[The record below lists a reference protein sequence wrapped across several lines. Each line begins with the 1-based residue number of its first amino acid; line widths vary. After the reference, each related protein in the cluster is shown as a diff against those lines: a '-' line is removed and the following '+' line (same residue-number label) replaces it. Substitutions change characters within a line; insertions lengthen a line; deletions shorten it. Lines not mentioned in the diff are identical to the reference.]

1 MDKMIPRKEFPNPQ
15 FERKNWRN
23 LNGEWDF
30 CIDMSVTGMQRGFFS
45 PDSEAFDKKIIV
57 PFCPESK
64 LSGIEHK
71 DFMSAVWYR
80 KKLNISS
87 EEKEK
92 RTILHIG
99 ACDYE
104 THVFVNGKEVG
115 KHIGGYV
122 SFEFDISDFVNVGE
136 NTLTVYAVDDTRS
149 NNQPTGKQSVKYAS
163 YGCSYTR
170 TTGIWQTVWLEF
182 VPKNYIKNIKLDT
195 NTDAA
200 TVHISGEICGKGRI
214 KAQTSFEGKETG
226 CSETNALGYFNM
238 TVALS
243 ELHLWELGCGGLYD
257 LVLTLESEG
266 ETDTVY
272 SYFGMRSIGFD
283 GMKFMFNGRSVF
295 QRLVLDQGFYPDGI
309 YTAPTEDDLI
319 RDIELSMAVGFN
331 GARLHQ
337 KVFEPRFLYHCDRMG
352 YMVWG
357 EHASWGY
364 NNMSD
369 MRNFFS
375 EWIEII
381 QRDVNHPAIV
391 AWCPFNETW
400 GISDKER
407 CLENLY
413 KVTKMYDPTRPCVDT
428 SGGTHTKF
436 NDIFDIHD
444 YNHSEEILRARYC
457 YDGPEWDFTREAYSK
472 QLDINV
478 NLSAYHGQPV
488 MNSEYGGIGF
498 STTDGGWGYNKIMT
512 DPEEYIDLFCKIT
525 KVLLD
530 SPRMSG
536 FCYTQLTDVE
546 QEQNGIYYY
555 NREKK
560 CDLTRMRE
568 AMMSKA
574 KIEE

>member
-1 MDKMIPRKEFPNPQ
+1 MIPRKEFPNPQ
-15 FERKNWRN
+15 FERENWRN

-45 PDSEAFDKKIIV
+45 PESCAFDKKIIV

-64 LSGIEHK
+64 LSGIEQK

-80 KKLNISS
+80 RKINISR

-92 RTILHIG
+92 RIILHIG

-104 THVFVNGKEVG
+104 THVFINGKEVG
-115 KHIGGYV
+115 KHIGGYI
-122 SFEFDISDFVNVGE
+122 SFEFDISNFVNVGE

-149 NNQPTGKQSVKYAS
+149 NNQPTGKQSIKYAS
-163 YGCSYTR
+163 YGCAYTR

-182 VPKNYIKNIKLDT
+182 VPKNYIKNIKIDT
-195 NTDAA
+195 NIDTAD
-200 TVHISGEICGKGRI
+200 VHISGEICGKGRV
-214 KAQTSFEGKETG
+214 KAQTSFDGNDTG
-226 CSETNALGYFNM
+226 SCETNTSGYFNM
-238 TVALS
+238 TVALT
-243 ELHLWELGCGGLYD
+243 ELHLWELGKGGLYD
-257 LVLTLESEG
+257 LVLTLEADG
-266 ETDTVY
+266 EIDTVK
-272 SYFGMRSIGFD
+272 SYFGMRLIAFE
-283 GMKFMFNGRSVF
+283 GMKFMLNGRSVF

-309 YTAPTEDDLI
+309 YTAPTENDLI
-319 RDIELSMAVGFN
+319 RDIELSMAAGFN

-337 KVFEPRFLYHCDRMG
+337 KVFEPRFLYHCDRLG
-352 YMVWG
+352 YIVWG

-369 MRNFFS
+369 VRNFLN

-391 AWCPFNETW
+391 AWCPFNEVW
-400 GISDKER
+400 NRVDKDR
-407 CLENLY
+407 CMENIY
-413 KVTKMYDPTRPCVDT
+413 KVTKAYDPTRPCLDA
-428 SGGTHTKF
+428 SGGTHTIF
-436 NDIFDIHD
+436 TDIFDIHD
-444 YNHSEEILRARYC
+444 YSHSEETLRARYC
-457 YDGPEWDFTREAYSK
+457 DDNPEWDFTRDAFSEG
-472 QLDINV
+472 QDRNV
-478 NLSAYHGQPV
+478 NFSAYHGQPF

-498 STTDGGWGYNKIMT
+498 STTEGGWSYNKIMT
-512 DPEEYIDLFCKIT
+512 DPEEFIDLYCKLT
-525 KVLLD
+525 KALLD
-530 SPRMSG
+530 SPRMFG

-568 AMMSKA
+568 VTMSKA